1 MTNYAATKI
10 STPRHFLQKHGRMP
24 TIPIALFL
32 RRKSE
37 HIKTGW
43 HSKPLEFSG
52 LKYDYEKLIE
62 DFRGEVVDLE

>member
-1 MTNYAATKI
+1 MQRQKFPH
-10 STPRHFLQKHGRMP
+10 PRHFLQKHGRMP

-37 HIKTGW
+37 RIKTGW
-43 HSKPLEFSG
+43 HPKPLEFGG
-52 LKYDYEKLIE
+52 LKFDYEKLIS